1 MRVLPQKGCHLKA
14 ISGKL
19 STKEGIDEED
29 VEDDVDKEEEFAE
42 EHPDGPVVVGVE
54 GAVEELGKG
63 RRPVHPLILVQQSAR
78 FVQPGDDCSNLE
90 KKLKS

>member
-1 MRVLPQKGCHLKA
+1 MRVLPHKGCHLKA

-54 GAVEELGKG
+54 GAVEELGEG
-63 RRPVHPLILVQQSAR
+63 DCAIHPLLLVQQGAR
-78 FVQPGDDCSNLE
+78 FMQPGDDGRNLE
-90 KKLKS
+90 KY